1 MELRLNVLIE
11 YTALYRA
18 EVARFSHE
26 LADRGSSGAHG
37 GAPLANKIL
46 F

>member
-1 MELRLNVLIE
+1 VPIE
-11 YTALYRA
+11 YAALYRV
-18 EVARFSHE
+18 EDARFSHE
-26 LADRGSSGAHG
+26 LADRGTSGAHG